1 MQTTFENLGGTYRQE
16 GDYLLPNIK
25 SPESPQVS
33 IWGERRRRYLR
44 EHNNA
49 LYTGMFL
56 SGKLHGHLEEVD
68 QSAAVMFDR
77 LVEQLR
83 LRDGITEE
91 KKATNPWE
99 WIRRL
104 HTNHQEAAAT
114 VTGELICR

>member
-16 GDYLLPNIK
+16 GDYLLPNIEP
-25 SPESPQVS
+25 PESPQVS

-68 QSAAVMFDR
+68 QSAEQMFDR
-77 LVEQLR
+77 LVEQMKI
-83 LRDGITEE
+83 RDGITQTL
-91 KKATNPWE
+91 KAADPLE
-99 WIRRL
+99 WIRRI
-104 HTNHQEAAAT
+104 HTIHQEAAAT

>member
-33 IWGERRRRYLR
+33 IWGERRRMYLR

-91 KKATNPWE
+91 MKATNPLE
-99 WIRRL
+99 WIRRMQIIR
-104 HTNHQEAAAT
+104 HEAT
-114 VTGELICR
+114 EIVIRELICT